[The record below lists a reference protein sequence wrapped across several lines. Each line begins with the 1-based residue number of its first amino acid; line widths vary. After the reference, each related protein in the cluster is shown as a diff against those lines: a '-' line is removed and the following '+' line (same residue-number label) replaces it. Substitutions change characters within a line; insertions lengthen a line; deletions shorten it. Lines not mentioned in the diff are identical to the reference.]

1 MERKFLHSLF
11 YKVEKDV
18 CIKNCTAGKYRRSE
32 KCQKK
37 CQQTGQEIHGR
48 RSEEN
53 GENAQKRI
61 WKFYECI
68 RDIVSHPAVL
78 EMKKY

>member
-18 CIKNCTAGKYRRSE
+18 CIKTVQQENIGD
-32 KCQKK
+32 QKNARK
-37 CQQTGQEIHGR
+37 MSANGQEIHGR

-61 WKFYECI
+61 WNSMSVFVISSVI
-68 RDIVSHPAVL
+68 RL
-78 EMKKY
+78 FWK

>member
-1 MERKFLHSLF
+1 MERKFLRSLF

-37 CQQTGQEIHGR
+37 CQ
-48 RSEEN
+48 EN
-53 GENAQKRI
+53 GRNRK
-61 WKFYECI
+61 
-68 RDIVSHPAVL
+68 VVL
-78 EMKKY
+78 VDFVLGIGYT

>member
-1 MERKFLHSLF
+1 MERKFLRSLF

-18 CIKNCTAGKYRRSE
+18 CIKSCTAGKYRRSE

-37 CQQTGQEIHGR
+37 YQQTGQEIHGR

-61 WKFYECI
+61 WNSMSVFVISSVI
-68 RDIVSHPAVL
+68 RL
-78 EMKKY
+78 FWK

>member
-11 YKVEKDV
+11 IKLKRCLYEKTVQQENIGD
-18 CIKNCTAGKYRRSE
+18 
-32 KCQKK
+32 QKMPEK

-61 WKFYECI
+61 WNSMSVFVISSVI
-68 RDIVSHPAVL
+68 RL
-78 EMKKY
+78 FWK

>member
-18 CIKNCTAGKYRRSE
+18 CIKTVQQENIGDQKNAR
-32 KCQKK
+32 KK

-61 WKFYECI
+61 WNSMSVFVISSVI
-68 RDIVSHPAVL
+68 RL
-78 EMKKY
+78 FWK